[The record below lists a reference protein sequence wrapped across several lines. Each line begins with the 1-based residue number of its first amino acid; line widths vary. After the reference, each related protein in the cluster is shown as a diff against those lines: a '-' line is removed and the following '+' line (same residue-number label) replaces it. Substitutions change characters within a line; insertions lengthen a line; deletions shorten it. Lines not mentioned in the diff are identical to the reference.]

1 MCFSLILGEYMVFSP
16 FMRSYSA
23 LWLIRLVLLMVVWI
37 FSDGLLEGLY
47 GLIRITIFAN
57 TF

>member
-1 MCFSLILGEYMVFSP
+1 MCFSLIFGEYMVLSP
-16 FMRSYSA
+16 FRRRYRA
-23 LWLIRLVLLMVVWI
+23 LWPFRLVMLVVVWI

-47 GLIRITIFAN
+47 GLIRVATFAN